1 MHVFTELC
9 CFQVCSTF
17 LLPRIILEKQ
27 DTVATN
33 YCRIKDIIVSVTY
46 YRSLTP
52 LWRSPRTTSAAQKTA
67 FITTTARYHELR
79 CRQSILEPF
88 QLFVVSWRYQL
99 SWPLDLS
106 HSFRSDIRTVVYW
119 SILHYIRL
127 LATGRVKTSA
137 VFEVGRPPKTPPKH
151 HRP

>member
-1 MHVFTELC
+1 MHLFRELWF
-9 CFQVCSTF
+9 FQVCATF
-17 LLPRIILEKQ
+17 LLSIIIFEKQ

-33 YCRIKDIIVSVTY
+33 YCRIKDIIVLVTY
-46 YRSLTP
+46 YLSQTP
-52 LWRSPRTTSAAQKTA
+52 LWRSPRTTFAAQKTA
-67 FITTTARYHELR
+67 FITTTVHYYELR

-119 SILHYIRL
+119 NILHYIRL

-137 VFEVGRPPKTPPKH
+137 VFEVGRPPKTSPKH